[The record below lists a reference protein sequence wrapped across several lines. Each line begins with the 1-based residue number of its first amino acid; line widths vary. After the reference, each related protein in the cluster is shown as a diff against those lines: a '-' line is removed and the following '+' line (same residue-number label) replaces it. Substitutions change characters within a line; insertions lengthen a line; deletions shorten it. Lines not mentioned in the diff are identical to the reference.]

1 MKNSNV
7 ISPDK
12 IREDPNLVDDY
23 IIALTPIV
31 HQKVALVC
39 YREGSNEMVGINWTF
54 IESKEDKFAKQFYP
68 HVMKKW
74 NKKLNAVEGKKVKKL
89 KKIFFSA
96 KVRH

>member
-74 NKKLNAVEGKKVKKL
+74 NKKLNAVEEMNV
-89 KKIFFSA
+89 
-96 KVRH
+96 